1 MARLGILVA
10 VALCALCPAR
20 GVARVLQAPPALHG
34 EYGLF
39 VTDDGDSLVV
49 RWITRE
55 QDAGVLQARVDGR
68 MVHQGR
74 TSEALTHRAAFR
86 RPRGKL
92 LTLIYGGTDRA
103 GLDTTVV
110 SLDRPTRPREVI
122 REVDS
127 VFVVSDVHGRFTSLT
142 QLLSRAGVLDSAL
155 RWTGGRAHLV
165 VVGDVFDR
173 GPDATRVWW
182 LLYRLERE
190 ARATGGAVDV
200 MLGNHEIMT
209 LVGDTTYLSAKEA
222 MVAKHHGTC
231 YACLYDIRTSV
242 LGRWLASKPAV
253 VKINDAAF
261 VHGGVTP
268 LFAGMGIGKLNDAVY
283 DYLREPIF
291 PYLLADSAAVARFG
305 AEHYQQRLAFFFH
318 PESPLWFRGYVQA
331 DTLEAQLDS
340 VLRRY
345 KVALHVVGHT
355 PVQTI
360 APRYAG
366 KLIPVNVV
374 DFATELLLLTYSRDG
389 GRRAYRV
396 DSQGRIGEF

>member
-1 MARLGILVA
+1 MVCPGSVVA
-10 VALCALCPAR
+10 VALHTVSVALGA
-20 GVARVLQAPPALHG
+20 LQASQAPLALHG

-39 VTDDGDSLVV
+39 VANDGDSVV
-49 RWITRE
+49 ARWITENRVT
-55 QDAGVLQARVDGR
+55 GVFQARVDAR
-68 MVHQGR
+68 VVHQER
-74 TSEALTHRAAFR
+74 TPEGLVHRAAFR

-92 LTLIYGGTDRA
+92 LTLIYGGDRA

-110 SLDRPTRPREVI
+110 SLERPARPREVL
-122 REVDS
+122 RDVDS
-127 VFVVSDVHGRFTSLT
+127 LFVVSDVHGQFNSLT
-142 QLLSRAGVLDSAL
+142 QLLSHAGVLDSAL

-190 ARATGGAVDV
+190 ARAAGGAVDV
-200 MLGNHEIMT
+200 VLGNHEIMT
-209 LVGDTTYLSAKEA
+209 LVGDTTYLSDKEA
-222 MVAKHHGTC
+222 MLAQHFGTC

-253 VKINDAAF
+253 LKINDAVF

-268 LFAGMGIGKLNDAVY
+268 LFAALGIEKLNDAVY

-291 PYLLADSAAVARFG
+291 PYLLTDSVAVARFG
-305 AEHYQQRLAFFFH
+305 AEQYQQRLAFFFH
-318 PESPLWFRGYVQA
+318 PESPLWFRGYVQS
-331 DTLEAQLDS
+331 DTLVAQLDS

-345 KVALHVVGHT
+345 QAAVHVVGHT
-355 PVQTI
+355 PVRSI
-360 APRYAG
+360 APRYGG

-374 DFATELLLLTYSRDG
+374 DFATELLLLTYSGDG

-396 DSQGRIGEF
+396 DSQGRTHEL

>member
-1 MARLGILVA
+1 V
-10 VALCALCPAR
+10 
-20 GVARVLQAPPALHG
+20 
-34 EYGLF
+34 
-39 VTDDGDSLVV
+39 
-49 RWITRE
+49 
-55 QDAGVLQARVDGR
+55 
-68 MVHQGR
+68 VHQGR
-74 TSEALTHRAAFR
+74 TPEALAHRAAFR

-92 LTLIYGGTDRA
+92 LTLIYGGTHRA

-122 REVDS
+122 RKVDS

-155 RWTGGRAHLV
+155 RWAGGRAHLV

-190 ARATGGAVDV
+190 ARATGGAVDIV
-200 MLGNHEIMT
+200 LGNHEIMT
-209 LVGDTTYLSAKEA
+209 LVGDTSYLSAKEA
-222 MVAKHHGTC
+222 MVAKYHGTC

-253 VKINDAAF
+253 LKINDAAF

-268 LFAGMGIGKLNDAVY
+268 LFAAMGIERLNDALHR
-283 DYLREPIF
+283 YLREPVF
-291 PYLLADSAAVARFG
+291 PYLLADSVAVARFG
-305 AEHYQQRLAFFFH
+305 TEHYQQRLAFFFH

-345 KVALHVVGHT
+345 GAVLHVVGHT

-360 APRYAG
+360 APRYGG
-366 KLIPVNVV
+366 KLIPVNVL

-396 DSQGRIGEF
+396 DSQGRVGEF